1 MRNEIINIA
10 KTYAQTNEPSDAE
23 VSLCINGAINE
34 LSELSPLLKTEII
47 TKSDEWTALPSDWV
61 ENYSFIKG
69 ISDDHGRDLPFIL
82 QDGKIKV
89 PDVNIGGIFYLTYS
103 VPYFLTVV
111 DSAESTNIPQIY
123 QTPLGILL
131 GAHLCELLASKYAQ
145 LQEQSL
151 GAEIVN
157 FRDKAEIFH
166 RRAEE
171 LRAIAFRLLRVEVEK
186 DGKREKP
193 LGAFI
198 SVIPPSSEEQAS
210 YEDNR

>member
-69 ISDDHGRDLPFIL
+69 ISDDHGQDLPFIL

>member
-10 KTYAQTNEPSDAE
+10 KTYAQTNEPNDAE
-23 VSLCINGAINE
+23 VSLCIDGAINE

-47 TKSDEWTALPSDWV
+47 TKSDEWTTLPSDWV

-69 ISDDHGRDLPFIL
+69 ISDDYGRDLPFIL

-103 VPYFLTVV
+103 VPYFLTIV
-111 DSAESTNIPQIY
+111 DSTESTNIPQIY

-171 LRAIAFRLLRVEVEK
+171 LRAIAFRLLRIEVEK

-193 LGAFI
+193 LSAFI
-198 SVIPPSSEEQAS
+198 SVIPPSLEELAS
-210 YEDNR
+210 YEDNG